1 MCASGLWPFGQ
12 ESECELYAIS
22 IEISSLQK
30 REFHEGEG
38 GVSGHS

>member
-12 ESECELYAIS
+12 ERECELSA

-30 REFHEGEG
+30 REFHEEDE